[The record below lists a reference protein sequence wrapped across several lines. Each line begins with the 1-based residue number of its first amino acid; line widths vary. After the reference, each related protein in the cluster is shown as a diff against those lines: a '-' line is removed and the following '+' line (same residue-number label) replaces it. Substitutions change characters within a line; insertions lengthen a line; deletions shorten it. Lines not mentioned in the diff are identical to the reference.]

1 MAMIVMTRMKMLLIH
16 NNRRNNPESK
26 NAWPNLQAKH
36 GKHVPLHEYLSNDL
50 GEVAAATGALL
61 VVTDDDDNDK
71 NTNLDSNT
79 CIGED
84 DCPTTTVEFGLSS
97 LLLLLS
103 LSLWSSY
110 LLHLEKLTI
119 TTNWTTITNQ
129 TTTKSGGHAVA
140 LAAVCHHG

>member
-1 MAMIVMTRMKMLLIH
+1 MAKL
-16 NNRRNNPESK
+16 
-26 NAWPNLQAKH
+26 AAKH

-50 GEVAAATGALL
+50 GEVAAAGALL
-61 VVTDDDDNDK
+61 VGTDDDDNDK

-84 DCPTTTVEFGLSS
+84 DCPTTVEFGLSS

-119 TTNWTTITNQ
+119 TTN
-129 TTTKSGGHAVA
+129 
-140 LAAVCHHG
+140 